1 MSGRL
6 RPPACDTGGVADVTP
21 LQGELQTQ
29 VMSALWRLGT
39 GTVQQVH
46 KALPSR
52 YRGAYNTTQTVL
64 NRLAERGL
72 LSRKREGIAIVYK
85 PKVTEAEY
93 LASSI
98 EQTLSAAS
106 ADARQVAL
114 AQLIGGMDSDELSGL
129 QELAKEI
136 SSARKGRRK

>member
-1 MSGRL
+1 M
-6 RPPACDTGGVADVTP
+6 TP

-29 VMSALWRLGT
+29 VMSVLWRLGS

-46 KALPSR
+46 AALPSR

-93 LASSI
+93 LSRSI

-114 AQLIGGMDSDELSGL
+114 AQLIGGMDSDELTGL

-136 SSARKGRRK
+136 TTARKGRRK